1 LKWLGIKDLVYMGE
15 ATGWWPKG
23 KLSFRASE
31 TGSNAVGSSRGLL
44 LEGFQGPVSFRT
56 LKLLATKPD
65 IWAPDL
71 EFGGISGRA
80 SVPSQL
86 SCEYCSGTKT
96 LLWHKGLISEPLG
109 MMVKD
114 INCNFIITGA
124 KQVGKNPG
132 MRGLEIRVEEINF
145 QDGEEFLV
153 IREESNDRGVPQWSF
168 KFQRGSAMPV
178 ILYAVPPVQIVF
190 FGKSHLVN
198 RKVTWSSPSGVR
210 FKVRFHTLDLGPD
223 AFECSSR
230 CFGEPGCL
238 RDQSCFRDSPI
249 MTTEDDYVLFDNR
262 RRLSASTLTLRSKVI
277 QQAAAE
283 MESSVVSARRTPSN
297 VDILTMT
304 LEGVSGE
311 RQTLPCA
318 FAQDTRQLVT
328 EIKKQ
333 VDRWQGANGMW
344 DGFCYDKGSISYCG
358 KVPCAEETRKPDG
371 TVADVYYFGEANSCS
386 IHIEINDRT
395 IREYRYDCNGG
406 TGPVGLAYGV
416 MIHVGAIEK
425 ISSPVTGATFS
436 SFRRIEVSSRA
447 CQQLHILSSANFSEF
462 PAHMDSQHSS

>member
-1 LKWLGIKDLVYMGE
+1 MSK

-31 TGSNAVGSSRGLL
+31 TGSSAVGSSRGLL

-56 LKLLATKPD
+56 LKLLAAKPE
-65 IWAPDL
+65 IWAPAL

-86 SCEYCSGTKT
+86 SCEYCSGNKT

-114 INCNFIITGA
+114 IDCSYIITGA
-124 KQVGKNPG
+124 KQIGKNPG
-132 MRGLEIRVEEINF
+132 MRGLEIRVEEINL

-153 IREESNDRGVPQWSF
+153 IRETESNDRGGPPWSF

-178 ILYAVPPVQIVF
+178 ILHAVPPVQIVF
-190 FGKSHLVN
+190 SGKSHLVN
-198 RKVTWSSPSGVR
+198 RKVPWSSPSGVR
-210 FKVRFHTLDLGPD
+210 FKIRFHTLELGPD

-238 RDQSCFRDSPI
+238 RDQSCFRDSPLI
-249 MTTEDDYVLFDNR
+249 TTEDDFVVFDNR
-262 RRLSASTLTLRSKVI
+262 RRLSASTLPLRSKFI

-283 MESSVVSARRTPSN
+283 TESSVVSARRTPSN

-328 EIKKQ
+328 EIRKQ
-333 VDRWQGANGMW
+333 LDTWQGANGMW
-344 DGFCYDKGSISYCG
+344 DGFCYDKGSVSYCRQ
-358 KVPCAEETRKPDG
+358 VQCAEETRKPNG
-371 TVADVYYFGEANSCS
+371 TVPDVHYFGKDNSCR

-416 MIHVGAIEK
+416 IIHVGAIEK